1 MARLLVRQD
10 SNSSSDSNDDNGR
23 DSGNCEHCVRK
34 NRIQRKIDESV
45 DMLQQLLSI
54 NQGVPQTEELLN
66 KVWDRLEAL
75 ECLIQH

>member
-10 SNSSSDSNDDNGR
+10 SSSSSDSDNDSGR
-23 DSGNCEHCVRK
+23 DSGDCEHCVRK

-54 NQGVPQTEELLN
+54 NRGDLQTEDLLN